1 MTIEASGSTVSQ
13 KPFAAD
19 MTLIET
25 GDNTGVFVG
34 TFSVPD
40 FKGS

>member
-1 MTIEASGSTVSQ
+1 MTITASGTTTAQ
-13 KPFAAD
+13 KPFSAD

-34 TFSVPD
+34 TFS
-40 FKGS
+40 GS